1 VTSWSSAKD
10 YVNQCSDIIT
20 DRYINEILS
29 LFKDK
34 NEFIRFHNLDDGN
47 LYLDTKEEEAENIQA
62 ISSHIIEN
70 FIDENNYA
78 DYSQIT
84 SEKID
89 ELVEKL
95 LKPGIIT
102 QREIAGL
109 CNLSLS
115 RVFEISK
122 RIKMG

>member
-1 VTSWSSAKD
+1 MTSWSSAKD

-62 ISSHIIEN
+62 ISGHIIEN
-70 FIDENNYA
+70 FIDENNYD

-122 RIKMG
+122 RLKIG

>member
-62 ISSHIIEN
+62 ISGHIIEN
-70 FIDENNYA
+70 FIDENNYD